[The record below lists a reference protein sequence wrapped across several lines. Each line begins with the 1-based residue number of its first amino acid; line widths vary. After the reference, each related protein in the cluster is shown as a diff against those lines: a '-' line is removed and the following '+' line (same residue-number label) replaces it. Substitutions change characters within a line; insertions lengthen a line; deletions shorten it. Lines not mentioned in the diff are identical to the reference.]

1 MKKIYF
7 SIFFVLL
14 LFSSFDLIKAATIPD
29 IQLKTPETS
38 YDSILDSYHKETYYI
53 QSQDDDVES
62 QPPAGN
68 FIYND
73 NGQLKVAPLNLND
86 NRFLFT
92 IYDNQ
97 GKYYL
102 KNNENNLL
110 LNHSLSYD
118 AFSLNNNKIVW
129 TLEDL
134 NNGFSSYRIKYD
146 LNYLN
151 NKSNNIVLSNWTD
164 VRAFNFNL
172 IKKDVTL
179 NIIQGNSVVTKEQMK
194 KLIENKVGAAYFNST
209 APIYSGSNMTVN
221 QYYNKVID
229 TYYQSAPGLGIR
241 PDIAVSQMLH
251 ETGYLKFGGLV
262 KIDQFNFAGI
272 SATGSPITE
281 QTSNLRGA
289 DPNKVKLV
297 VGENAARFSSIE
309 TGVQGHLEHL
319 LAYATNTQA
328 VDSNGDGV
336 LEINGKT
343 MADPRFTLVAASNR
357 GTAVI
362 IEALNGK
369 WAVPGLVYGQMILKI
384 LNEAN
389 SININN
395 NVLIPYELQ
404 SGIYSIKSMYSTK
417 KLDVWGGST
426 NNNFNIIQN
435 DYNGNNNQIWNIEK
449 LYEFMGWGRP
459 RSGSYSYRAG
469 CKGY

>member
-151 NKSNNIVLSNWTD
+151 NKSNNIVFL
-164 VRAFNFNL
+164 
-172 IKKDVTL
+172 
-179 NIIQGNSVVTKEQMK
+179 
-194 KLIENKVGAAYFNST
+194 
-209 APIYSGSNMTVN
+209 
-221 QYYNKVID
+221 
-229 TYYQSAPGLGIR
+229 
-241 PDIAVSQMLH
+241 
-251 ETGYLKFGGLV
+251 
-262 KIDQFNFAGI
+262 
-272 SATGSPITE
+272 
-281 QTSNLRGA
+281 A
-289 DPNKVKLV
+289 DSWHCL
-297 VGENAARFSSIE
+297 
-309 TGVQGHLEHL
+309 
-319 LAYATNTQA
+319 
-328 VDSNGDGV
+328 
-336 LEINGKT
+336 
-343 MADPRFTLVAASNR
+343 
-357 GTAVI
+357 
-362 IEALNGK
+362 
-369 WAVPGLVYGQMILKI
+369 
-384 LNEAN
+384 
-389 SININN
+389 
-395 NVLIPYELQ
+395 
-404 SGIYSIKSMYSTK
+404 
-417 KLDVWGGST
+417 
-426 NNNFNIIQN
+426 
-435 DYNGNNNQIWNIEK
+435 
-449 LYEFMGWGRP
+449 
-459 RSGSYSYRAG
+459 
-469 CKGY
+469 C